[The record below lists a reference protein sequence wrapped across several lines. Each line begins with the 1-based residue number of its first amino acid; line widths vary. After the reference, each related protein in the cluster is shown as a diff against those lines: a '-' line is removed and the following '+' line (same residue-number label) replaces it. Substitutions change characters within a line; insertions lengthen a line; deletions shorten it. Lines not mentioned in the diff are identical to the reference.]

1 MPNYIKYKDIVQS
14 CQLQIGSKLI
24 PDYPMQSSTEAYY
37 FLKKAHNLNTAFNNH
52 VHSFNIKGKEYLDH
66 KFVIV
71 FDTEKINGHVAS
83 FTGMNVKNGEQITLR
98 MQLQSVDT
106 TLNPEDIHIILE
118 AEQVLE
124 IKGSYVRVAD

>member
-1 MPNYIKYKDIVQS
+1 MQS

-24 PDYPMQSSTEAYY
+24 PDYPMQSSSEAYY
-37 FLKKAHNLNTAFNNH
+37 FLRKAFNLNTAFPNH
-52 VHSFNIKGKEYLDH
+52 VHSFNIRGKEYLDH

-83 FTGMNVKNGEQITLR
+83 FTGMNVKNGEQITLK
-98 MQLQSVDT
+98 MQLPTVD
-106 TLNPEDIHIILE
+106 LNANPDDCHIVLE

>member
-1 MPNYIKYKDIVQS
+1 M
-14 CQLQIGSKLI
+14 
-24 PDYPMQSSTEAYY
+24 
-37 FLKKAHNLNTAFNNH
+37 FNNH
-52 VHSFNIKGKEYLDH
+52 VHSFNITGREYLDH

-83 FTGMNVKNGEQITLR
+83 FTGMNVKNGEQITLK
-98 MQLQSVDT
+98 MDLQT
-106 TLNPEDIHIILE
+106 AEPERNPEDCHIVLE